1 MRNTSLDGDEDLAD
15 MFDLTGKT
23 ALVIG
28 GGGGIGSVIARA
40 LCDAGAHVSIA
51 GRDREKMRDVAS
63 KLSADD
69 PSNAV
74 HVLDARQP
82 AALKKLA
89 EDCGATSI
97 LVNCQGT
104 TTIKPALTV
113 TEDDYDAVLDTNL
126 KSVFFACTA
135 FAPPMIGQGGGS
147 IINIASLAAHTGWAQ
162 AATYSASKWGV
173 CGLTQSLAAEWGE
186 NGVRVNAIAP
196 GFFLTDLNRKKM
208 SDERMARAAE
218 RCAMGRMGALEE
230 LTGAAIY
237 LASDAAR
244 FVSGS
249 TLRVDGGYL
258 SSGI

>member
-1 MRNTSLDGDEDLAD
+1 MAD
-15 MFDLTGKT
+15 IFDLSGKT

-28 GGGGIGSVIARA
+28 GGGGIGSVIAHA
-40 LCDAGAHVSIA
+40 FCDAGAHVSIA
-51 GRDREKMRDVAS
+51 GRDREKMLAVAAG
-63 KLSADD
+63 LVVRD
-69 PSNAV
+69 PSSAV

-82 AALKKLA
+82 SALKELA
-89 EDCGATSI
+89 QDCSATSI

-104 TTIKPALTV
+104 TTIKPALAV

-135 FAPPMIGQGGGS
+135 FAPRMMRQGGGA

-186 NGVRVNAIAP
+186 HGVRVNAIAP
-196 GFFLTDLNRKKM
+196 GFFLTDLNREKM
-208 SDERMARAAE
+208 SNERKTRAVE

-244 FVSGS
+244 FVGGS